1 MRLDTGSPS
10 PRTVAI
16 EVAEPNSRFSTSA
29 ANSSAAPG
37 PRSSPEDP
45 SSASRK
51 SSLTANER
59 RLQKNSY
66 PCLLLRTEK
75 KKRRHQRG
83 DRAETKRS
91 RADFSC
97 SSAVQNRIKLSRISG
112 GRSALSLMRSS
123 CILGGAASLVS
134 PSLPSLM
141 APTAAL
147 LRMHIVLSVERRK
160 AD

>member
-10 PRTVAI
+10 PRTVWI
-16 EVAEPNSRFSTSA
+16 EVAEPNSRFSSSA
-29 ANSSAAPG
+29 ANSSTAPG
-37 PRSSPEDP
+37 PRSSPEDS

-75 KKRRHQRG
+75 KKREDIKEGIGR
-83 DRAETKRS
+83 KRS
-91 RADFSC
+91 GAEPTSVAPPF
-97 SSAVQNRIKLSRISG
+97 AVQNRIKLSRISG

-123 CILGGAASLVS
+123 CILGGAAS
-134 PSLPSLM
+134 PSVPSLM
-141 APTAAL
+141 ALTAL